1 MAVFLD
7 NLKYMRLYRNQIYLP
22 VKMESRKTG
31 SLIFLFSNNPEN
43 AMMLMQHPKTTNI
56 NSFISYYIEK
66 NVNIYL
72 NENTRYWTLDES
84 ISAKERKEI
93 PESEFGLPDER
104 KYPLDTPE
112 HVRSAIKLFGHCEE
126 DKKHELAVRI
136 MKAAKKF
143 NIEVKEDTEVY
154 KYAHMKSIK
163 EEMLNEAV
171 DYNYTSPSFITPN
184 SGKITEDYITYN
196 VDNQTCRTFFDEDI
210 DSLLETTDM
219 KLRKILY
226 SGRIKNNKEQ
236 LLIYEKIKEMC
247 PFIRYAY
254 LTLDKYKAKNMFVDT
269 SHYLKD
275 FTNKNTFKLDIGLN
289 LYAKLL
295 SKLFNDKRYAQNG
308 YTKFTVFIDVDEV
321 YEDESSYNFRK
332 NINILSLI
340 ERYLMTHK
348 SLNNILPYDLVFF
361 SKQAYFKVN
370 VSDLDKTKLIK
381 FKMFIKKLKTNDIDD
396 SEYSNKDSEEVL
408 VTKFAD
414 KLEKKGIS
422 LDNLS
427 NHKND
432 NISISGIMTP
442 SNHTDTESKKKEL
455 VKMAHAAAEKSNTE
469 EEMEKNLDNMNNEYN
484 DDQVIDI
491 IQDLESEDNGVNIS
505 KARASRMAT
514 LNSKFKQKKINGKS
528 VSDYLNS
535 DKLKEIPKDDIP
547 IDSINEDWKDV
558 HFSKFNETYDL
569 DNDIISI
576 FNSMTDKSAPIAIL
590 DIDKEDSITSEDY
603 LETWTVKFE
612 DVDGNR
618 HTIKLDVPKFIDNKF
633 MMLRGNY
640 KTIQGQLMLIP
651 VIKTAPDTSQIVS
664 NYNKI
669 FIRRY
674 NPANGS
680 KTTRAQSIL
689 TKILDKYDGK
699 TFKVSIGDN
708 SLICQKYELPIEY
721 QDLATSYSRIE
732 FKDGSYISFN
742 LDEMKELQN
751 KTSKIKPTTVE
762 NEDNLPLYF
771 DAKNGRVQSCRDLNV
786 SSFVLDRIK
795 EQANSNKDEELLTLI
810 DETRPSPK
818 LSYTTASILN
828 TEIPVIIVMAFSEG
842 LQKAMDKA
850 KVNYE
855 YSEKRPPKEDE
866 RPFIRFKDGYLIYD
880 DSVQSAILMNG
891 LQYVDTGFYSIKDI
905 NEKDM
910 WIDALDSFGG
920 RIKAD
925 GLDNFYD
932 LMIDPITKEICELYN
947 LPTDYISIL
956 GYASSLLVD
965 TKYNKHTDIT
975 GNRYRT
981 NEIIAGYVY
990 KTLATAYGIYQST
1003 RKKNKK
1009 SAAFSI
1015 KQSAVV
1021 DAILKDPTASDLS
1034 ILNPLLEI
1042 EASNAVSFKGLSGMN
1057 SERSYSL
1064 DKRIYDESM
1073 LGVIGTSTGF
1083 SANVGITRQATVN
1096 SSIANTRGFI
1106 KQNKGDKLNTLN
1118 MLTATEAM
1126 TPFMTTHDD
1135 AMRIAMGYIQTSK
1148 HQMRVKRSSPN
1159 LVTTG
1164 MDEAIPYMTSNFF
1177 SYKFKGNKG
1186 KVLSISDKFIVYED
1200 LESKE
1205 KKFVDIE
1212 EKTMKNSDG
1221 GFYVTLKLKPNVK
1234 KGQILKYNDILAYDP
1249 TSYSKQVGNPD
1260 GNGVSYNNGTM
1271 AKIAIMTTD
1280 EAFNDSTVIT
1290 DTLSDSMS
1298 SDYLVEKT
1306 RYLPK
1311 DTNIYHLVQKGM
1323 PIQEGEPLMIFQNA
1337 FEENDANMLLKSIT
1351 DDDVEAI
1358 SDLGRIHVR
1367 SKLTGVVQDVKIFRT
1382 CELDELSP
1390 SLKKI
1395 VTSYENKIKK
1405 EKTELKKMGVEN
1417 VDGLLD
1423 PDYKLEAQGK
1433 LKDCLD
1439 GVKVFIY
1446 IKCHD
1451 NMGVGDKLV
1460 FSTALKGVIKT
1471 IIPKGKE
1478 PYTDFRPNEKVEAL
1492 LTTAGVNARMV
1503 SSIILN
1509 GLINKILIET
1519 DRKCKENLG
1528 IKWKKINKIISYP

>member
-7 NLKYMRLYRNQIYLP
+7 NLKYMRLYRTQIYLP

-31 SLIFLFSNNPEN
+31 SLIFLFSNNPDT
-43 AMMLMQHPKTTNI
+43 ASLLMNHPKTINI
-56 NSFISYYIEK
+56 NSFMSYYVEK
-66 NVNIYL
+66 NVNLYL
-72 NENTRYWTLDES
+72 NENTKYWGLEES
-84 ISAKERKEI
+84 ISAKERREI
-93 PESEFGLPDER
+93 PVDKFGLPEER

-126 DKKHELAVRI
+126 DKKHQLAVRI

-143 NIEVKEDTEVY
+143 NIEIKEDTEVY

-163 EEMLNEAV
+163 EEMLNEEV
-171 DYNYTSPSFITPN
+171 EYDYNSPSFITPN
-184 SGKITEDYITYN
+184 TGKITEDYMTYN
-196 VDNQTCRTFFDEDI
+196 VDNQTCRTYFDEDI
-210 DSLLETTDM
+210 DSLLENTDM
-219 KLRKILY
+219 RLRKILY
-226 SGRIKNNKEQ
+226 AGRIKNNKEQ
-236 LLIYEKIKEMC
+236 LLIYDKIKG
-247 PFIRYAY
+247 INSNIKYTY
-254 LTLDKYKAKNMFVDT
+254 LTLDKYKAKNLFVDT
-269 SHYLKD
+269 SHYLSD
-275 FTNKNTFKLDIGLN
+275 FTSKNTYKLDIGLD

-295 SKLFNDKRYAQNG
+295 SKLFNDNRYMQNG
-308 YTKFTVFIDVDEV
+308 YTKFTVFVDVDEV
-321 YEDESSYNFRK
+321 YKDDATSYDFK
-332 NINILSLI
+332 KDINILSLI
-340 ERYLMTHK
+340 NRYLVLRKDLK
-348 SLNNILPYDLVFF
+348 SVLPHDIIFF
-361 SKQAYFKVN
+361 SKNAYFKVN
-370 VSDLDKTKLIK
+370 VADLDKTNLVK

-396 SEYSNKDSEEVL
+396 SEYTNRDSQEVL

-414 KLEKKGIS
+414 KLEKRGIS

-427 NHKND
+427 KTQKSANWSIKD
-432 NISISGIMTP
+432 RISP
-442 SNHTDTESKKKEL
+442 ALHTDTDSKKKEL
-455 VKMAHAAAEKSNTE
+455 VERIHTAAEKSSTE
-469 EEMEKNLDNMNNEYN
+469 EELEKNIE
-484 DDQVIDI
+484 DQNTEDEVIDI
-491 IQDLESEDNGVNIS
+491 IQDLESEDSGVNIS
-505 KARASRMAT
+505 KARATRMST
-514 LNSKFKQKKINGKS
+514 LNQKFRGKKFNGKTIS
-528 VSDYLNS
+528 EYLDSYNQ
-535 DKLKEIPKDDIP
+535 KEVPKDNIP
-547 IDSINEDWKDV
+547 IDNINEDWKDV
-558 HFSKFNETYDL
+558 HFSKFNEAYDL
-569 DNDIISI
+569 DSDIISI
-576 FNSMTDKSAPIAIL
+576 FNSMTDKSTPIAIL
-590 DIDKEDSITSEDY
+590 DIDKEDKVTSEDY

-612 DVDGNR
+612 DVDGKR
-618 HTIKLDVPKFIDNKF
+618 HTIKLDVPKFIDNRF

-640 KTIQGQLMLIP
+640 KTIQGQLMLLPI
-651 VIKTAPDTSQIVS
+651 IKTGPDTSQIVS

-674 NPANGS
+674 NPSNGS
-680 KTTRAQSIL
+680 KTTRNMSIL
-689 TKILDKYDGK
+689 TKILDKYEGK

-708 SLICQKYELPIEY
+708 DLICQKYELPIEY
-721 QDLATSYSRIE
+721 QDLATSYSRID
-732 FKDGSYISFN
+732 FKDGSFISFN
-742 LDEMKELQN
+742 LDEMYELRDKTKSSFSEMQNIPLYYNANIKKVRSVNMNIAWNIINIIKNHAEIDNDKEL
-751 KTSKIKPTTVE
+751 E
-762 NEDNLPLYF
+762 
-771 DAKNGRVQSCRDLNV
+771 
-786 SSFVLDRIK
+786 
-795 EQANSNKDEELLTLI
+795 TLI
-810 DETRPSPK
+810 QETKPSQK

-828 TEIPVIIVMAFSEG
+828 TEIPVIVVMAFSEG
-842 LQKAMDKA
+842 LQKSMEKA
-850 KVNYE
+850 HISYQF
-855 YSEKRPPKEDE
+855 SENRPSKDDT
-866 RPFIRFKDGYLIYD
+866 RPYIKFKDGYLQYEDTI
-880 DSVQSAILMNG
+880 DSSILMNG

-910 WIDALDSFGG
+910 WIDALDNFGG

-925 GLDNFYD
+925 GLENFYD
-932 LMIDPITKEICELYN
+932 LMIDPITKEICEIYK
-947 LPTDYISIL
+947 LPTDYVSIL
-956 GYASSLLVD
+956 AYASALLVD

-981 NEIIAGYVY
+981 KELIAGYVY
-990 KTLATAYGIYQST
+990 KTLATSYGIYQST

-1009 SAAFSI
+1009 SSDFSI

-1042 EASNAVSFKGLSGMN
+1042 EATNAVSFKGLSGMN

-1064 DKRIYDESM
+1064 DKRIYDDSM

-1096 SSIANTRGFI
+1096 SSIANSRGLI
-1106 KQNKGDKLNTLN
+1106 KQNKGDKLNTIN

-1148 HQMRVKRSSPN
+1148 HQMRTKRSSPN

-1177 SYKFKGNKG
+1177 SYKFRGKKG
-1186 KVLSISDKFIVYED
+1186 KVISVSDRFIVYED
-1200 LESKE
+1200 SETKE
-1205 KKFVDIE
+1205 RGFVDLE

-1234 KGQILKYNDILAYDP
+1234 KGQILNNNDILAYDP
-1249 TSYSKQVGNPD
+1249 TCYSKQVGNED
-1260 GNGVSYNNGTM
+1260 GNGVSYNVGTM

-1290 DTLSDSMS
+1290 NTLSESMS
-1298 SDYLVEKT
+1298 SDYCVEKA

-1323 PIQEGEPLMIFQNA
+1323 EIQEGEPLMIFQNA
-1337 FEENDANMLLKSIT
+1337 FEEKDANTLLNSIT
-1351 DDDVEAI
+1351 DADVEAV

-1367 SKLTGVVQDVKIFRT
+1367 SKLTGVVQDIKIFRT
-1382 CELDELSP
+1382 CELNELSP
-1390 SLKKI
+1390 SLRKL
-1395 VTSYENKIKK
+1395 VTAYENRIKK
-1405 EKTELKKMGVEN
+1405 EKAELKKMGVQN
-1417 VDGLLD
+1417 VEGLLD

-1439 GVKVFIY
+1439 GVKIFVY

-1451 NMGVGDKLV
+1451 SMGVGDKLV

-1471 IIPKGKE
+1471 VIPEGQE

-1519 DRKCKENLG
+1519 DRKCKELLG
-1528 IKWKKINKIISYP
+1528 IKWKNLYEIDVNQ